1 MQGVTSMSRLDAAR
15 RTVGTGLIAL
25 ALGAGTLAQQQERN
39 QPSPAAIS
47 ATADGQ
53 PQDAEFAKLV
63 KEWTTSPE
71 FMSPLVDHLPVAPGV
86 PTPKDVLGYYSG
98 TPKKLTHNADLL
110 KYYRAL
116 EAKSPRVKVLSI
128 GTSDE
133 NRELAIVFV
142 GSEESIRQLDQER
155 QALAQ

>member
-1 MQGVTSMSRLDAAR
+1 MARPSAR
-15 RTVGTGLIAL
+15 RRLTGIGLILLL
-25 ALGAGTLAQQQERN
+25 ATSLGAQAPAQQQD
-39 QPSPAAIS
+39 P
-47 ATADGQ
+47 
-53 PQDAEFAKLV
+53 EFAKLV
-63 KEWTTSPE
+63 KEWTTGPE
-71 FMSPLVDHLPVAPGV
+71 FISPLVDHLPVAAGV
-86 PTPKDVLGYYSG
+86 PTTKDVLGYYVG